1 MNIWILTDDRGC
13 VLALNP
19 NDMTG
24 NSGWI
29 GSTVEALGL
38 SVDSDL
44 HDQNGVALY
53 KLIDGAAVP
62 RDLAERQG
70 DWGGVES
77 PALPIEERVDVLEE
91 DTATLSDAVN
101 ILLGVDGN
109 A

>member
-38 SVDSDL
+38 SVDADL
-44 HDQNGVALY
+44 HDQNGAALY
-53 KLIDGAAVP
+53 KLIDGAAVQ
-62 RDLAERQG
+62 RDIAERQG
-70 DWGGVES
+70 DWGDAES